1 MIPLTAFT
9 NYKISTLKAEDI
21 DICPMEDDFCTYKTL
36 SVDINRYK
44 IKSQGKHRVFVHAD
58 DFKKDFF
65 FSLAFYMVMKGNSTD
80 DNGYLLPE
88 MASSVRNEKTG
99 NIKSEVSGMF
109 TAMFDSMTKVV
120 NDYLT
125 RE

>member
-1 MIPLTAFT
+1 
-9 NYKISTLKAEDI
+9 
-21 DICPMEDDFCTYKTL
+21 
-36 SVDINRYK
+36 
-44 IKSQGKHRVFVHAD
+44 
-58 DFKKDFF
+58 
-65 FSLAFYMVMKGNSTD
+65 MKGNSTD

-125 RE
+125 SE

>member
-65 FSLAFYMVMKGNSTD
+65 FH
-80 DNGYLLPE
+80 LPF
-88 MASSVRNEKTG
+88 
-99 NIKSEVSGMF
+99 IW
-109 TAMFDSMTKVV
+109 
-120 NDYLT
+120 
-125 RE
+125 